1 MFAGKL
7 GVSCAFAVIWIYASE
22 LFPTVVRT
30 NAVGLGSMA
39 GRIGGI
45 VSPFILEIGGSIP
58 WLPPLIFGTVCITA
72 GISLLLLPETLG
84 MSMLNTI
91 PDANEFYLKKT
102 KKQSTI

>member
-1 MFAGKL
+1 ML
-7 GVSCAFAVIWIYASE
+7 IS
-22 LFPTVVRT
+22 RT

-58 WLPPLIFGTVCITA
+58 WLPPLIFGAVTISS
-72 GISLLLLPETLG
+72 GIALLALPETMG

-91 PDANEFYLKKT
+91 PDANEFYMKKT
-102 KKQSTI
+102 PKKSKI